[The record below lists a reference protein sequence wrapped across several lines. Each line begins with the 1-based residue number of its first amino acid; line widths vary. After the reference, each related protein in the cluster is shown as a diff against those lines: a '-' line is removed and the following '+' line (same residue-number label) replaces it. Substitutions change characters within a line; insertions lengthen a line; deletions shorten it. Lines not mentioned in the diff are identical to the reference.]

1 MSMRHAVIINYF
13 LVQKLE
19 LKIYYRLLEFCL
31 GLMNCPWYNLSQK
44 STELTA
50 ILMCTIMLI
59 QEKEMY
65 KEAHFFDK
73 SMFSLKNCLQ
83 RFG

>member
-1 MSMRHAVIINYF
+1 MSMCHAVIINYF
-13 LVQKLE
+13 LVQKVE

-65 KEAHFFDK
+65 KLKLVKKHIFF
-73 SMFSLKNCLQ
+73 F
-83 RFG
+83 